1 MHRIGRTGRVGRE
14 GKAISLVTKRE
25 QPKLDAIQKLL
36 GIPIPKWT
44 VPGDEV
50 ARRARRT
57 SPQATEPDVGA
68 AVVATVPAGDATG
81 DGEVRRKRRWPPRRP
96 RAGARAAPAA
106 TASAE

>member
-1 MHRIGRTGRVGRE
+1 VYVHRIGRTGRVGRE

-50 ARRARRT
+50 VAEPVRT
-57 SPQATEPDVGA
+57 AEATEPEVGA
-68 AVVATVPAGDATG
+68 TVVATVPAGDATG
-81 DGEVRRKRRWPPRRP
+81 DGEVRRKRRGRRGGRGRRP
-96 RAGARAAPAA
+96 GGAAA